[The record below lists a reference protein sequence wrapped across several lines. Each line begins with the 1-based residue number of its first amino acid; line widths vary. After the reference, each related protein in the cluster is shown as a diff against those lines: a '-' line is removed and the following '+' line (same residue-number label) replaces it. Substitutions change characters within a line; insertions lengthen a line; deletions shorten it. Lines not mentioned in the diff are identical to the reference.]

1 MQTDQ
6 QKRILGYFIE
16 EAQEH
21 LMTIE
26 ESLMNLQR
34 VIDDPEAMSEMFRA
48 AHSVKGGAAM
58 LGIYSIQRTA
68 HKLEDYFKILK
79 DNPIKVDD
87 TLENLFLE
95 GFDTLRELL
104 DELQSPFGLSDEIA
118 DAALKKVDPVFDSL
132 QAHLN
137 QLVGTGE
144 APTPPEPIQVAKPA
158 SADDSSYQF
167 VFQTDVPE
175 RLRGM
180 LQIFKQ
186 GDTPATRQQLETACT
201 SLGQL
206 GETFD
211 LPAWV
216 SLLDMARQGVLNS
229 GNALTTLAPVLI
241 KDIKNARDLVLAG
254 QASQIKPS
262 EAMVALQPPTPV
274 AVEEEEVLMPE
285 PSLPVELA
293 SPLESSEL
301 DNEPETMS
309 PEGAVLD
316 LSEEFEEPS
325 QDLEDFG
332 LPADDLDFG
341 EMTNFEIEQS
351 GDLQELNDIFS
362 LTGDIQG
369 NWPDSAALDEQLAGV
384 GPDNSELL
392 DEDLSEILA
401 VTDTSQPQNQEQ
413 EGDLANLFADAERDL
428 ALAEDHQFDLDALEE
443 ADIALAGDRHE
454 NDADQGSDIDD
465 ELDLAA
471 FFVDQSQETA
481 MEDSLQSFEPD
492 LGDLFDVSPSLM
504 DTEDPEPSGVD
515 PLEAI
520 AFGGDALVDDL
531 DDDTSDE
538 AVTDLLDSLR
548 GEDAGVSDLSFAA
561 FEDISDLE
569 DSELS
574 GNLADSM
581 AELLGDSDE
590 LTQAL
595 DSLVLEELDE
605 GETDAGLNEI
615 FEARF
620 GSEELLED
628 TNSNVELA
636 SLEEDLWGDAP
647 PEVAPLVDSNPPEAD
662 VWGDSTPVITPPED
676 HDLSQFIDSEFT
688 GNEEAAIATPE
699 AVSDIGSD
707 LGLDA
712 FVAFEDGDG
721 ETIDTSE
728 DIMADAFLEED
739 SESLDD
745 FGDLAALLEEEPST
759 ELASEFSPS
768 LEFDDLE
775 SLLDDSPPVSEV
787 VGAPESFDDLESLLD
802 DSLSEPEPASEP
814 DFDFGDLE
822 ELVGT
827 PAPTSSTVA
836 KTPAP
841 PPRRSSRRDSS
852 KAAVLEQTMRV
863 PVRHLDG
870 LSNLVGE
877 MVVNRNSLEDSQDRL
892 RQFLDNLLYQVQ
904 QLGDVSQQ
912 MQDLYDRSL
921 LESSLLGSRF
931 GRPGVPGSGN
941 GDDRSH
947 ATGVEFDSLEMDHFT
962 GFHTLSQEVIER
974 IVRVRE
980 AADDIEY
987 VVDEVEQVAR
997 MFRQVTTK
1005 VQEGLSRSRMVPFKE
1020 MSGRLPRAVRQVSQ
1034 ACGKSTELVIEGED
1048 TLIDKGILERLYD
1061 PMTHL
1066 INNAI
1071 YHGIETPETRQALG
1085 KKPKGIIKVRA
1096 FYQGSQAIIAV
1107 SDDGGGIDAER
1118 VKAKAIE
1125 KGLLSPGEAEHLSR
1139 QDIYAFLFQSGF
1151 STKDQADDLAGR
1163 GVGMDVV
1170 RASLEEIRG
1179 TINTDSTLGKGT
1191 TFTIRLPV
1199 TLSITKALC
1208 CIDNHCRIAFPIDG
1222 VEDML
1227 DLPEERIQENE
1238 KQEKVL
1244 AWHDRQLPFRNLSEL
1259 LPYSRHI
1266 SRSNVYGGSS
1276 HDDDVV
1282 SVVVLRSGDDHIAVR
1297 VDQVIG
1303 EQEIVIKQLTGPVPK
1318 PLGIAGVT
1326 VQGDGR
1332 AMAIAD
1338 VLELIDRSLDRLD
1351 DSGWGTPLE
1360 SLEDIEA
1367 EKAEPLVLI
1376 IDDSITVRELLSMT
1390 FTRAGFRVE
1399 QARDGQDAWEK
1410 LRSGLPCDLVFC
1422 DIEMPRMD
1430 GLELLSRIQK
1440 DPKLSELP
1448 IAMLTSRGADRHRQM
1463 AAQLG
1468 AKGYF
1473 TKPYLEEQL
1482 LDAANRLLKGEVLV
1496 HAAVAS
1502 S

>member
-34 VIDDPEAMSEMFRA
+34 VVDDPEAMSEMFRA

-58 LGIYSIQRTA
+58 LGIYSIQSTS

-79 DNPIKVDD
+79 EHPIKVDE
-87 TLENLFLE
+87 TLENLFLQ

-118 DAALKKVDPVFDSL
+118 DAALKKVEPVFESL

-137 QLVGTGE
+137 QLVGGGT
-144 APTPPEPIQVAKPA
+144 APIPPEPVPDAKPA
-158 SADDSSYQF
+158 TPDDSSYQF

-186 GDTPATRQQLETACT
+186 GDTPATRQQLEAACV

-216 SLLDMARQGVLNS
+216 SLLGMARQGVLNS

-241 KDIKNARDLVLAG
+241 KDIKSARDLVLAG
-254 QASQIKPS
+254 QASQIQPS
-262 EAMVALQPPTPV
+262 EAMVALQPPAPV
-274 AVEEEEVLMPE
+274 EVEEEEVLVPE
-285 PSLPVELA
+285 PAVETPSA
-293 SPLESSEL
+293 LELS
-301 DNEPETMS
+301 EPESASESMS
-309 PEGAVLD
+309 LEESILD
-316 LSEEFEEPS
+316 LSEASDEPS

-332 LPADDLDFG
+332 LATDDLDSG

-351 GDLQELNDIFS
+351 GDLQELDDIFS
-362 LTGDIQG
+362 LTGDLQG
-369 NWPDSAALDEQLAGV
+369 GWADSAALDEQLADLNR
-384 GPDNSELL
+384 DNSDLL

-401 VTDTSQPQNQEQ
+401 VTSQNQEQ
-413 EGDLANLFADAERDL
+413 DQEGELADLFADAERDL
-428 ALAEDHQFDLDALEE
+428 ALAEDHQFDLEALEE
-443 ADIALAGDRHE
+443 ANAALVSDR
-454 NDADQGSDIDD
+454 QGSDTDQDSDLDD

-471 FFVDQSQETA
+471 FVSQSGQDT
-481 MEDSLQSFEPD
+481 EDILQSADTD
-492 LGDLFDVSPSLM
+492 LGDLSDLAGLM
-504 DTEDPEPSGVD
+504 DIDDSELGESD
-515 PLEAI
+515 PLGAI
-520 AFGGDALVDDL
+520 AFGSDLLEETSDSAADDLLNSLLGEELGEDDGISALGDLADLGDL
-531 DDDTSDE
+531 DD
-538 AVTDLLDSLR
+538 L
-548 GEDAGVSDLSFAA
+548 EDA
-561 FEDISDLE
+561 
-569 DSELS
+569 ELS
-574 GNLADSM
+574 GNLAESM

-595 DSLVLEELDE
+595 DSLVLEESETVAVSLGDLDIGQE
-605 GETDAGLNEI
+605 SLDLADLDIADLTGAADGDANEI
-615 FEARF
+615 FDQFTTEEPAENAAPVVESNAESNALDEDF
-620 GSEELLED
+620 WGDPEPVAAPLPDNDQDNDLAQFIGSE
-628 TNSNVELA
+628 A
-636 SLEEDLWGDAP
+636 SAVG
-647 PEVAPLVDSNPPEAD
+647 
-662 VWGDSTPVITPPED
+662 
-676 HDLSQFIDSEFT
+676 
-688 GNEEAAIATPE
+688 TPE
-699 AVSDIGSD
+699 AASEIAGD
-707 LGLDA
+707 LGL
-712 FVAFEDGDG
+712 
-721 ETIDTSE
+721 
-728 DIMADAFLEED
+728 
-739 SESLDD
+739 SESLED
-745 FGDLAALLEEEPST
+745 FDELAALLDEEPASAIAVPVEFNEPEST
-759 ELASEFSPS
+759 LKAPPSEAEDFDDLAAFLDEEPAPAIAAPV
-768 LEFDDLE
+768 EFDDLE
-775 SLLDDSPPVSEV
+775 SLLDDDSP
-787 VGAPESFDDLESLLD
+787 APAL
-802 DSLSEPEPASEP
+802 EPEPEL
-814 DFDFGDLE
+814 DFGELE
-822 ELVGT
+822 DLVGST
-827 PAPTSSTVA
+827 PTPRTPEVA
-836 KTPAP
+836 A
-841 PPRRSSRRDSS
+841 PRRPQPLARGREKKVSL
-852 KAAVLEQTMRV
+852 VEQTMRV
-863 PVRHLDG
+863 PVRHLDSLG
-870 LSNLVGE
+870 NLVGE
-877 MVVNRNSLEDSQDRL
+877 MVVNRNGLEDSQDRL

-931 GRPGVPGSGN
+931 GRPGGSGGTN

-947 ATGVEFDSLEMDHFT
+947 ATGVEFDALEMDHFT

-1020 MSGRLPRAVRQVSQ
+1020 MSSRLPRAVRQVSQ
-1034 ACGKSTELVIEGED
+1034 ACGKNTELVIEGED

-1071 YHGIETPETRQALG
+1071 YHGIETPETRQAIG
-1085 KKPKGIIKVRA
+1085 KKPKGTIKLRA
-1096 FYQGSQAIIAV
+1096 FYQGSQAIIVV

-1125 KGLLSPGEAEHLSR
+1125 KGLLAPGDAEHLSR

-1244 AWHDRQLPFRNLSEL
+1244 VWHDRPLPFRNLSDL

-1266 SRSNVYGGSS
+1266 SRSNVYGGAS
-1276 HDDDVV
+1276 HDEDVV

-1338 VLELIDRSLDRLD
+1338 VLELIDVSLDRVD
-1351 DSGWGTPLE
+1351 QSGWGTPII
-1360 SLEDIEA
+1360 SPEDIEA

-1482 LDAANRLLKGEVLV
+1482 LDAANRLLQGEVLV